1 MLTRRWR
8 LARVTGMSMLPT
20 LAPGDLVVLDRRGP
34 VQPGRIV
41 VAVLPDGTVAV
52 KRAVLRDGSQWWLE
66 RDNPSVGVDSW
77 TVGAVPDQQ
86 VLGVVQAR
94 VWPRPARFRA

>member
-1 MLTRRWR
+1 
-8 LARVTGMSMLPT
+8 MSMLPT
-20 LAPGDLVVLDRRGP
+20 LAPGDLVVLDRRGR

-86 VLGVVQAR
+86 VLGVVRAR
-94 VWPRPARFRA
+94 VWPRPARLRA